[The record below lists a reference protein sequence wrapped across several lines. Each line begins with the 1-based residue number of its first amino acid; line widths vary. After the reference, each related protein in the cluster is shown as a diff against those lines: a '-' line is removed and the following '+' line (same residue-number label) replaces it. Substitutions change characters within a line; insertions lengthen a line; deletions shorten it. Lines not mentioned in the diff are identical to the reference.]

1 MALQAHKLFSPDNFF
16 FSSVQDF
23 LLDKNN
29 VKSLVQMK
37 KRNYPVKKAYELVK
51 PYEQNVKD
59 LSAFKVAFET
69 GYELIND
76 EPDCVFEIMAEL
88 YEKYEEGSVMYGYT
102 TVKKE
107 KYTRKK
113 KNKDKEKI
121 SETLVEVY
129 INPDDDSLK
138 NVLKKH
144 FTVVEETEEKLML
157 KK

>member
-1 MALQAHKLFSPDNFF
+1 MKIYEYI
-16 FSSVQDF
+16 DF

-59 LSAFKVAFET
+59 LSAFKAAFET

-129 INPDDDSLK
+129 INPDDDSVK

>member
-1 MALQAHKLFSPDNFF
+1 MKIYEYI
-16 FSSVQDF
+16 DF

-102 TVKKE
+102 AVKKE

-113 KNKDKEKI
+113 KNEDKEKI

>member
-1 MALQAHKLFSPDNFF
+1 MKIYEYI
-16 FSSVQDF
+16 DF

-51 PYEQNVKD
+51 PYEQIVKD
-59 LSAFKVAFET
+59 LSAFKAAFET
-69 GYELIND
+69 GYEHIND
-76 EPDCVFEIMAEL
+76 EPDCVIEIMAEL
-88 YEKYEEGSVMYGYT
+88 YEKNEEGKVMNGYT

>member
-1 MALQAHKLFSPDNFF
+1 MKIYEYI
-16 FSSVQDF
+16 DF

-59 LSAFKVAFET
+59 LSAFKAAFET

>member
-1 MALQAHKLFSPDNFF
+1 MKIYEYI
-16 FSSVQDF
+16 DF

-29 VKSLVQMK
+29 VKCLVQMK

-59 LSAFKVAFET
+59 ISAFKAAFET

-102 TVKKE
+102 AVKKE

>member
-1 MALQAHKLFSPDNFF
+1 MKIYEYI
-16 FSSVQDF
+16 DF

>member
-1 MALQAHKLFSPDNFF
+1 MKIYEYI
-16 FSSVQDF
+16 DF

-59 LSAFKVAFET
+59 LSAFKAAFET

-129 INPDDDSLK
+129 INPDNDSLK

>member
-1 MALQAHKLFSPDNFF
+1 
-16 FSSVQDF
+16 
-23 LLDKNN
+23 
-29 VKSLVQMK
+29 
-37 KRNYPVKKAYELVK
+37 
-51 PYEQNVKD
+51 
-59 LSAFKVAFET
+59 
-69 GYELIND
+69 
-76 EPDCVFEIMAEL
+76 MAEL

-102 TVKKE
+102 AVKKE

>member
-1 MALQAHKLFSPDNFF
+1 MKIYEYI
-16 FSSVQDF
+16 DF

-51 PYEQNVKD
+51 PYEQNIKD
-59 LSAFKVAFET
+59 LSAFKAAFET

>member
-1 MALQAHKLFSPDNFF
+1 
-16 FSSVQDF
+16 
-23 LLDKNN
+23 
-29 VKSLVQMK
+29 
-37 KRNYPVKKAYELVK
+37 
-51 PYEQNVKD
+51 
-59 LSAFKVAFET
+59 
-69 GYELIND
+69 
-76 EPDCVFEIMAEL
+76 
-88 YEKYEEGSVMYGYT
+88 MYGYT